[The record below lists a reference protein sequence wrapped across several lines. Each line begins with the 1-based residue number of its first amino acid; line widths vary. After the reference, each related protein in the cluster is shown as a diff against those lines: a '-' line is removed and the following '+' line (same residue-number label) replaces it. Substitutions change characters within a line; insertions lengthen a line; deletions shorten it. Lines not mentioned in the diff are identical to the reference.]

1 MATAQV
7 SLTRTTGLA
16 LRWNYL
22 GVFIRML
29 LGFGINILLTRLLG
43 PKPFGELAV
52 AMIVFGLGNLLS
64 NVGVT
69 SALIQKEEIQDGDI
83 RFCFTCQMAMGA
95 LMALLLMVSAPA
107 WAVFFHEPGVTR
119 ILRIFSLLFVFQA
132 FGTTAIALLSRIQ
145 DARTVQGISII
156 SYSISYLGIGLP
168 LALAGAGIWSL
179 VLAQLSQALIGSIL
193 AYVRVRHSIVP
204 LLHTRYTNLLT
215 FGFRV
220 LGANICNWGISNL
233 DNTVV
238 GRVAGPIPL
247 GLYSRA
253 FSLAAMPAEGII
265 FSLLQILLPGLSRVQ
280 TDKTKLRQIYAS
292 ALGLVFM
299 ILAPMFAAMAAVPN
313 VVILGL
319 YGEKWAGAIGLFR
332 PLALAIP
339 INAIMALSGPLLAAR
354 GKPEREFYMQ
364 LVTVGAAAASY
375 IVAVRWSVLALSWVV
390 LAIYLLRFVLLT
402 RAANREIDGR
412 WSDLM
417 ATTWPGL
424 VLALAGA
431 LVARSVTALL
441 PPLHNAQRLALVGG
455 ISAVFILI
463 CFAAFCRILLR
474 PIFTRSPQLAT
485 LLPVRMQRFV
495 EI

>member
-7 SLTRTTGLA
+7 SLTQTTGRA
-16 LRWNYL
+16 LRWNYI

-43 PKPFGELAV
+43 PKPFGELAI
-52 AMIVFGLGNLLS
+52 AGIVFGFGNLLS

-69 SALIQKEEIQDGDI
+69 SALIQKEDIQDGDI

-95 LMALLLMVSAPA
+95 LMAFVLSISAPA
-107 WAVFFHEPGVTR
+107 WAVFFHENGVTR
-119 ILRIFSLLFVFQA
+119 ILSIFSLLFVFQA
-132 FGTTAIALLSRIQ
+132 FGTTSTALLNRSQ

-156 SYSISYLGIGLP
+156 SYSISYLGIGVP
-168 LALAGAGIWSL
+168 LALYGAGIWSL

-193 AYVRVRHSIVP
+193 AYARIRHSIVP
-204 LLHTRYTNLLT
+204 LLHPRYSKLLT

-233 DNTVV
+233 DNAVV
-238 GRVAGPIPL
+238 GRVAGPISL

-265 FSLLQILLPGLSRVQ
+265 FSLLQVLLPGLSRVQ
-280 TDKTKLRQIYAS
+280 TDKAKLRQIYAS
-292 ALGLVFM
+292 AMGLVFL
-299 ILAPMFAAMAAVPN
+299 ILAPLFAAMAAVPN

-319 YGEKWAGAIGLFR
+319 YGEKWAGAIGLFQ

-339 INAIMALSGPLLAAR
+339 INAVMALSGPLLTAR
-354 GKPEREFYMQ
+354 GKPQHEFYMQ
-364 LVTVGAAAASY
+364 MVTVAVAGISY
-375 IVAVRWSVLALSWVV
+375 TLAVRWSVFALSWVV
-390 LAIYLLRFVLLT
+390 LAIYLLRFALLT
-402 RAANREIDGR
+402 HTANREIGGR
-412 WSDLM
+412 WVDLM

-431 LVARSVTALL
+431 LVARFVTVLL
-441 PPLHNAQRLALVGG
+441 PPLSDVQRLALVGG
-455 ISAVFILI
+455 ISAIFILL
-463 CFAAFCRILLR
+463 CFATFSRTLLH
-474 PIFTRSPQLAT
+474 PIFKRSPQLAT
-485 LLPVRMQRFV
+485 LLPVRLQRFV
-495 EI
+495 M